1 MRIALSRS
9 MFLPIER
16 TLVTSDDFKVTTFCF
31 PTGVEAL
38 RIQTARAELVV
49 LPYLGQQIW
58 AASLDG
64 RGVGMKSMVKT
75 PKRNVSLLEN
85 LGGFF
90 FHCGLTAIAAPG
102 EGDDHPLHGE
112 LPNAEFDEAWLDVLE
127 SERKLS
133 IGGSFEYAKA
143 FAAHYL
149 FTPSIVVSA
158 TEAKFDINAEVRN
171 LKNSPMDLCYLGH
184 INFRPVDGS
193 RLEYSAAYSS
203 EAVRVRGA
211 VPSHLMP
218 SPRYLQLL
226 SDLEKDPA
234 PHHVISETVG
244 YDPEIVFK
252 VDYRTDGD
260 GWAHGLQVHA
270 DGSADWVA
278 HRPAE
283 LPQAFRWISRTADQ
297 DALAIT
303 EPATCGLSGYKRE
316 KEQGDVPVLGAR
328 RVWSASMRVGGLNS
342 HEVQWLLQEIR
353 RL

>member
-1 MRIALSRS
+1 MRFALSRS
-9 MFLPIER
+9 MFQPLER
-16 TLVTSDDFKVTTFCF
+16 RLLSSDDFKVTTFCY

-38 RIQTARAELVV
+38 RIKTARAELIV

-58 AASLDG
+58 TASFDG
-64 RGVGMKSMVKT
+64 REIGMKSMVQT

-90 FHCGLTAIAAPG
+90 FHCGFTAIAAPG

-112 LPNAEFDEAWLDVLE
+112 LPNAEFDEAWIDILE

-149 FTPSIVVSA
+149 FSPSIVVSA
-158 TEAKFDINAEVRN
+158 TEAKFDINAVVRN
-171 LKNSPMDLCYLGH
+171 LKGSPMDLCYLGH

-193 RLEYSAAYSS
+193 RLEYSAPYTP
-203 EAVRVRGA
+203 EAVRVRSS
-211 VPSHLMP
+211 VPSHLKP
-218 SPRYLQLL
+218 SPQYLQLL
-226 SDLEKDPA
+226 SDLEKYPV
-234 PHHVISETVG
+234 HHHLISKTIG

-260 GWAHGLQVHA
+260 GWAHGLQVHP

-283 LPQAFRWISRTADQ
+283 LPQAFRWISRTVDQ

-316 KEQGDVPVLGAR
+316 KEQGGIPVLGAQQ
-328 RVWSASMRVGGLNS
+328 VWSATMRVGCLNPAEAPS
-342 HEVQWLLQEIR
+342 LLHD
-353 RL
+353 L